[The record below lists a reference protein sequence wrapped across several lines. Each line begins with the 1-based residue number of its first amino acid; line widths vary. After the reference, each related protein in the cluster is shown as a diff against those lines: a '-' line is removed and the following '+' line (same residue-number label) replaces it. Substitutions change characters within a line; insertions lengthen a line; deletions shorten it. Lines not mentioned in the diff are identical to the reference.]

1 MEENFENDLTELKR
15 LYGKDPVITSREV
28 KRTIEKVR
36 LKQNNRFL
44 DFLSEINWN
53 IVSICLTAILVGL
66 LGLVNPQAMG
76 QYYFGFV
83 FFAAG
88 TAIGLFIKGF
98 GIIFLFSHGV
108 LGMSFMVS
116 SILGGIVNS
125 PKGSDL
131 PASAYIYLVV
141 GAIALILAVISV
153 IIYNLSDSLKLKR
166 GITLVPTALYIIGFT
181 MLVLFPKLYGIEVV
195 NMF

>member
-108 LGMSFMVS
+108 MGMSFMVS

-141 GAIALILAVISV
+141 GAIALI
-153 IIYNLSDSLKLKR
+153 
-166 GITLVPTALYIIGFT
+166 PMALYIIGFT